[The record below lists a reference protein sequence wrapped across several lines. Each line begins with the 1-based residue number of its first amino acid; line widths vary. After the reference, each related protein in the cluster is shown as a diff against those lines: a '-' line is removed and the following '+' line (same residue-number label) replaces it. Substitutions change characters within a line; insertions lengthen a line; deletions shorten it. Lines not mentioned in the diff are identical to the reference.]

1 MPPAPEAR
9 PRANSFDADDEK
21 RDFSNQTV
29 VPPTQETSTG
39 PPTRFSQITGV
50 PSVRQPSGP
59 PPLSVSTQQEGQLG
73 NLQSGMMGSGDPN
86 VLPSASSDGRFSTGD
101 YQARR
106 DYSPTAAPAPLNSRS
121 PGPQSAVDSPSA
133 RFPARKSSMSHPT
146 GPKLT
151 EATRAP
157 EEPQSTSKA
166 ISPTAMTGKA
176 LPFVRPADIYRR
188 AEEERRQS
196 IESGSRPTVI
206 SPVGSRPTD
215 RSESPGLQP
224 LGERVASENAGA
236 RRRTSVDRD
245 ESPGGRYLAPG
256 LEPVKERRSEY
267 GFDGFSVTD
276 APKETGPVPSYGS
289 HPPMSDSAK
298 LDVQDARRQST
309 SPKLPDLNRMS
320 GFGMDMF
327 APSKPDTHTP
337 SSQPSYNQTSNIN
350 LAGNV
355 SLRAPENSSIP
366 GLQQQD
372 NSIYH
377 STDDEEQLAR
387 PRMLTHAPSEQSF
400 RPNLPGGWTSY
411 ATTNR
416 TETPQPGDSQT
427 SLQRNPESDYDIAP
441 TTTKHTLPQS
451 ASGVALADF
460 ETGASRGEHAKN
472 SPLPPPP
479 PFSEGISNAM
489 PTPDH
494 TMAPSG
500 NLYSTT
506 TLDPRLLPQSDLA
519 PIGAPPPPPAKD
531 TPVIGSQEVN
541 GGYFPA
547 SATYKPNVKGGPS
560 SLNQPPILVRGNESD
575 QEENDRLEEEIV
587 SRLSPQPR
595 ETTRDSNLLETTPG
609 DTTRESTYLPDYY
622 WTSTEDEART
632 PPLDIGSKQGVSQQA
647 NIRSPHATPTGSIH
661 HRKSQADPV
670 APLSV
675 AKSEHSTNSS
685 GLDRPP
691 VKHRFSWEQS
701 SENVSVAGGSGAIG
715 APPSALSTSTST
727 SVLSGPNF
735 STEAQQQHPLHEM
748 PSNQESEL
756 RSPLAPH
763 DEKIAVEP
771 GSPSASHEL
780 GDDRHAARASVI
792 MGGAALATGA
802 TVAAVEMDSRDG
814 RPERRASLA
823 EEKATRVSS
832 YPVTV
837 TPPEHEHPARAAE
850 PYFSPTMDHPPPSS
864 SVSPI
869 NSPAASQPTPPT
881 SRLLAFKEIMN
892 MKSPHQ
898 RIQTFDETRQ
908 RFAAMDS
915 GLTNWMEA
923 LRAQQPEHANS
934 TGSWA
939 ASGAGFGKATNQ
951 GAPAGSTQPPYYQQY
966 PNASSPA
973 GTPASSA
980 KPIPT
985 SAAHQGHSSAGGSAP
1000 KITTQQVQAKGKE
1013 FLHTAGIFGGK
1024 AGKVGKGFL
1033 AKGKSKFLGGGGDKV
1048 D

>member
-1 MPPAPEAR
+1 M
-9 PRANSFDADDEK
+9 
-21 RDFSNQTV
+21 
-29 VPPTQETSTG
+29 
-39 PPTRFSQITGV
+39 
-50 PSVRQPSGP
+50 
-59 PPLSVSTQQEGQLG
+59 
-73 NLQSGMMGSGDPN
+73 
-86 VLPSASSDGRFSTGD
+86 PSASSDGRYSTGD

-106 DYSPTAAPAPLNSRS
+106 DYSPTAAPAPLTSRS
-121 PGPQSAVDSPSA
+121 PGPQSAVDSPSS
-133 RFPARKSSMSHPT
+133 RFPARKSSMSHPK
-146 GPKLT
+146 GPTL
-151 EATRAP
+151 AQVTRSP
-157 EEPQSTSKA
+157 EEAQTPSKIA
-166 ISPTAMTGKA
+166 SPAAATGKA

-196 IESGSRPTVI
+196 IESGSRPTMI
-206 SPVGSRPTD
+206 SPVDSRPTD
-215 RSESPGLQP
+215 RLDSTGAQLPTEKYGPENPG
-224 LGERVASENAGA
+224 G
-236 RRRTSVDRD
+236 RRRTSIDRD

-256 LEPVKERRSEY
+256 LESVKERKSEY

-276 APKETGPVPSYGS
+276 APKETGPSYRS
-289 HPPMSDSAK
+289 QPPLSDSAK

-327 APSKPDTHTP
+327 APSKPDTDTNSP
-337 SSQPSYNQTSNIN
+337 QQSYNQTSNVN
-350 LAGNV
+350 LAGNSSV
-355 SLRAPENSSIP
+355 ITPESHPS
-366 GLQQQD
+366 
-372 NSIYH
+372 
-377 STDDEEQLAR
+377 DDEQLA
-387 PRMLTHAPSEQSF
+387 PPKTLNHAASEQSF

-416 TETPQPGDSQT
+416 TETPQPEDSQT
-427 SLQRNPESDYDIAP
+427 SLQRYPDSDDIVP
-441 TTTKHTLPQS
+441 TTTTKHVLPQS
-451 ASGVALADF
+451 ASGVALANF
-460 ETGASRGEHAKN
+460 ETGATRGEHDNN
-472 SPLPPPP
+472 SSLPPPP
-479 PFSEGISNAM
+479 PFSGNDNNAM

-506 TLDPRLLPQSDLA
+506 TLDPRLLPKSDPA
-519 PIGAPPPPPAKD
+519 PAGAPPPPPAKD
-531 TPVIGSQEVN
+531 TPIIGSQEDN
-541 GGYFPA
+541 SGYFPS
-547 SATYKPNVKGGPS
+547 SATYTTDSTSGS
-560 SLNQPPILVRGNESD
+560 HSLNHPQILARGNESD

-595 ETTRDSNLLETTPG
+595 EMPRDSNLLATTPG

-632 PPLDIGSKQGVSQQA
+632 PPLDIGSKQGTSRQT
-647 NIRSPHATPTGSIH
+647 NINSGHATPTGSIH
-661 HRKSQADPV
+661 RSISQTHPV

-685 GLDRPP
+685 TLDRPL

-701 SENVSVAGGSGAIG
+701 SENVSVTGENRAVGT
-715 APPSALSTSTST
+715 APPSALSNSTST
-727 SVLSGPNF
+727 SALSGPNF
-735 STEAQQQHPLHEM
+735 STDAQEQQPIHEM
-748 PSNQESEL
+748 PSSQESEM
-756 RSPLAPH
+756 RSPSAQHH
-763 DEKIAVEP
+763 DDKIAVEP
-771 GSPSASHEL
+771 GSPSTSRGSIDE
-780 GDDRHAARASVI
+780 RHIARASVL
-792 MGGAALATGA
+792 MGGAALSTGA
-802 TVAAVEMDSRDG
+802 TVAAIEMNGRDS

-837 TPPEHEHPARAAE
+837 TPPEHEHPARSTE
-850 PYFSPTMDHPPPSS
+850 PYFSPTSDHPPPSS

-869 NSPAASQPTPPT
+869 NSPAISQPPPPT

-934 TGSWA
+934 TGSWV
-939 ASGAGFGKATNQ
+939 ASGPGAGKGANV
-951 GAPAGSTQPPYYQQY
+951 GAPVGSTQPPYYQQY
-966 PNASSPA
+966 PNGTSAS
-973 GTPASSA
+973 GTPASSS
-980 KPIPT
+980 KPGPN
-985 SAAHQGHSSAGGSAP
+985 SAPHQGHPSAGASAP

-1013 FLHTAGIFGGK
+1013 LLHTAGIFGGK